1 MILKVAVP
9 VAICDWQVMSA
20 LEKLV
25 RGVGWGKLDVMVV
38 DMPPGTGDAQISISQ
53 RLPLAGTT
61 NSTIFIKEV
70 LFEMQF
76 SSVKVPSI
84 FNRAELLKLEF

>member
-25 RGVGWGKLDVMVV
+25 RGVSWGKLDVMVV

-53 RLPLAGTT
+53 RLPLAGTR
-61 NSTIFIKEV
+61 NSTIFIMEV
-70 LFEMQF
+70 RFEMQF
-76 SSVKVPSI
+76 SFVKVPSI